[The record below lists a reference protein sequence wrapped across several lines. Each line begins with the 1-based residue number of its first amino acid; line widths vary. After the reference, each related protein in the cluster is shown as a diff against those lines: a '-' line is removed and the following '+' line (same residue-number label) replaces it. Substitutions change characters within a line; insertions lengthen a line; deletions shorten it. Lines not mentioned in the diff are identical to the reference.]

1 MRFLNFFRNKAGK
14 NAHTFFK
21 KRKGRFF
28 ILHFRRSFFLTL
40 SIIVLFLVLIFA
52 FELINLN
59 ISESGFSSG
68 EVFVFSFDE
77 GVFSGEFFG
86 RKFSFDFSVFG
97 KILPVFG
104 YFFVLLP
111 PFLQLL
117 LRFLPSV
124 L

>member
-1 MRFLNFFRNKAGK
+1 M
-14 NAHTFFK
+14 
-21 KRKGRFF
+21 
-28 ILHFRRSFFLTL
+28 
-40 SIIVLFLVLIFA
+40 IFA

-97 KILPVFG
+97 KILSVFG

>member
-1 MRFLNFFRNKAGK
+1 MFD
-14 NAHTFFK
+14 FK
-21 KRKGRFF
+21 RAFF
-28 ILHFRRSFFLTL
+28 ITL
-40 SIIVLFLVLIFA
+40 SSVFLVLLLVFA
-52 FELINLN
+52 FELINR
-59 ISESGFSSG
+59 STEKSGFSSG

-86 RKFSFDFSVFG
+86 RKFSFDFSAFG
-97 KILPVFG
+97 KILSLFG